1 MAKPALKGGY
11 MWYVI
16 WTITGR
22 EEKLRQ
28 EITGRLPEQLFSKC
42 RIPCRM
48 ESRKKDGKRIE
59 VKKVLFPGYLFI
71 ETDDIEAVYME
82 LRKLSCF
89 SRLLKTG
96 ECYTPVSPDEERL
109 IRRLTGDTEVVE
121 LSYGIMGDSRVVIQN
136 GPLKGMEGYIKKID
150 RHKRKAY
157 LQIEMFSRT
166 VETCVG
172 LEIVDKI

>member
-1 MAKPALKGGY
+1 

-22 EEKLRQ
+22 EEQLKQ
-28 EITGRLPEQLFSKC
+28 EITRRLPKELYSKC
-42 RIPCRM
+42 RIPCRV
-48 ESRKKDGKRIE
+48 ESRKKDGKRID
-59 VKKVLFPGYLFI
+59 VKRVLFPGYLFI

-82 LRKLSCF
+82 LRNLFRF
-89 SRLLKTG
+89 SKLLKTG

-121 LSYGIMGDSRVVIQN
+121 LSYGIMEGSRVVIHT

-157 LQIEMFSRT
+157 LQIEMFNRT